1 VRNIYSYFVLLIFL
15 SSCGGGGGGGSSDSP
30 IGGGSST
37 PTISVTIS
45 SSAQSA
51 EVNSSVTITWSSTSA
66 TSCSAS
72 GAWSGT
78 KPTSGSE
85 SVIIGLGGS
94 NNFSLTC
101 SAPGANSGSN
111 SVSVNGIRY
120 IAGTV
125 FDGYIRGA
133 SIFIDENNNLTAD
146 ENETV
151 ITSDNN
157 GNFSDLLYANG
168 SLVSVGGFDL
178 DTGADL
184 SNLTL
189 VNELTGFEATK
200 LISPFTTLIAYLQDS
215 SNLNEILGIDPSID
229 LMNVDPIPLLGEGI
243 YDYMYEKGNQLTV
256 LSYSLQNF
264 FDDENSQVYFQAI
277 ANELEEQFNSNQVS
291 IDIESSSFINEVI
304 DEAEELKSETIA
316 QETEANLRTV
326 ISAVLPTLRVHAEST
341 TTTAVQRFAF
351 NTLQD
356 DLKDS
361 STLTNS
367 ASTTLQKYQNEIY
380 AYIASVESIEESLI
394 NPDFNVSPVITSPT
408 SFSVNENQLSIGTIS
423 ATDLDG
429 DSLIFSV
436 SGSEISISGS
446 GVMTFVSS
454 PDYETKSSYSVTVTV
469 SDGVASVTQTININI
484 LDVDESAPNQAPTIS
499 SSASFSADENQT
511 SIGSVV
517 ASDADGDS
525 LTYSISGSEI
535 NISGT
540 GVLTFSTPPDYETK
554 NSYSATVTVS
564 DGSDSVTQNISV
576 SITDIN
582 ELGSAPVISSSS
594 IFTADENQTAI
605 GSIVSS
611 DADGDSLTYSISGS
625 EINISSS
632 GLLTFATAPDYETKD
647 SYTATVTV
655 SDGNNSVIQTITV
668 NIVNLNDN
676 VPIFI
681 FPNPNGQTNINYQEN
696 SSTSVLTPQVNDA
709 DGDTLTFDLI
719 GTDAGSFNI
728 NSQTGEITFK
738 SSPDYEQ
745 KNTYSLGIRANSPGA
760 NTSVNFDISITD
772 LALTFSSSSTFS
784 ADENQISIGS
794 VTVSDID
801 GQSVSFSISGSE
813 INISNSGVL
822 TFVNAPDY
830 ETKNTYTAIVTAT
843 DGTTSPT
850 QTITVNINDV
860 SEASNQLPVITSSAT
875 FNTPENQCSALYV
888 IGTVTATDADG
899 QSLSYSISGTDLTI
913 SNTGQLIW
921 NTSLCPLDFE
931 GTNSYTATV
940 TVNDSI
946 DEVTQNITVNLTNV
960 DEGPVMTSPNPNGST
975 VVSVSENVTGIVYTP
990 AATDPEGDAITWS
1003 ISGTDSTSFNIDSS
1017 TGAISFSSSPDY
1029 ETKTNYSITVRAST
1043 SGPDTSAGME
1053 FAITDE
1059 SLANDTDPLTLNGTA
1074 GSDTLQGGAGDDTI
1088 NGLGANDLLSGGGGD
1103 DVISGG
1109 DGDDNLNGEAGDD
1122 ILWGGVGQDALRGGS
1137 GADQYAIQSG
1147 EGSSSLNNV
1156 SYVPSNEFIDGTDK
1170 ILLKTG
1176 LSFGDL
1182 TIRTATGNDAANNP
1196 QVEVNNTLISEV
1208 NSGNKYLL
1216 IIQNSSAVIT
1226 SDDFVTE

>member
-1 VRNIYSYFVLLIFL
+1 MRNFYSYFVFLIFL

-78 KPTSGSE
+78 KSTSGSE

-423 ATDLDG
+423 ATDTDG

-446 GVMTFVSS
+446 GVMTFVSA
-454 PDYETKSSYSVTVTV
+454 PDYETKSSYIVTVTV

-499 SSASFSADENQT
+499 SSASFTADENQT
-511 SIGSVV
+511 SIGSIV
-517 ASDADGDS
+517 ASDADGDL

-535 NISGT
+535 FISGT
-540 GVLTFSTPPDYETK
+540 GVLTFATTPDYETK

-564 DGSDSVTQNISV
+564 DGSDSVIQNISV

-582 ELGSAPVISSSS
+582 EFGNAPVFNSSPSFS
-594 IFTADENQTAI
+594 ADENQLNI
-605 GSIVSS
+605 GNALAT
-611 DADGDSLTYSISGS
+611 DADGDTLTYSISGS
-625 EINISSS
+625 DINISSS
-632 GLLTFATAPDYETKD
+632 GVLSFASPPNYENKN
-647 SYTATVTV
+647 SYTATISV
-655 SDGNNSVIQTITV
+655 SDGNNVSSQSITISIVDITEALAVDDSSSGIEDDNIRV
-668 NIVNLNDN
+668 NVLTNDT
-676 VPIFI
+676 F
-681 FPNPNGQTNINYQEN
+681 N
-696 SSTSVLTPQVNDA
+696 SSDVIL
-709 DGDTLTFDLI
+709 
-719 GTDAGSFNI
+719 
-728 NSQTGEITFK
+728 
-738 SSPDYEQ
+738 
-745 KNTYSLGIRANSPGA
+745 
-760 NTSVNFDISITD
+760 
-772 LALTFSSSSTFS
+772 
-784 ADENQISIGS
+784 
-794 VTVSDID
+794 
-801 GQSVSFSISGSE
+801 
-813 INISNSGVL
+813 
-822 TFVNAPDY
+822 
-830 ETKNTYTAIVTAT
+830 TAT
-843 DGTTSPT
+843 NGS
-850 QTITVNINDV
+850 
-860 SEASNQLPVITSSAT
+860 
-875 FNTPENQCSALYV
+875 
-888 IGTVTATDADG
+888 
-899 QSLSYSISGTDLTI
+899 
-913 SNTGQLIW
+913 
-921 NTSLCPLDFE
+921 
-931 GTNSYTATV
+931 
-940 TVNDSI
+940 
-946 DEVTQNITVNLTNV
+946 NITVEVQN
-960 DEGPVMTSPNPNGST
+960 DATSVAEYGHPT
-975 VVSVSENVTGIVYTP
+975 IIYFE
-990 AATDPEGDAITWS
+990 
-1003 ISGTDSTSFNIDSS
+1003 
-1017 TGAISFSSSPDY
+1017 
-1029 ETKTNYSITVRAST
+1029 
-1043 SGPDTSAGME
+1043 
-1053 FAITDE
+1053 
-1059 SLANDTDPLTLNGTA
+1059 ANWHEP
-1074 GSDTLQGGAGDDTI
+1074 
-1088 NGLGANDLLSGGGGD
+1088 
-1103 DVISGG
+1103 
-1109 DGDDNLNGEAGDD
+1109 
-1122 ILWGGVGQDALRGGS
+1122 
-1137 GADQYAIQSG
+1137 
-1147 EGSSSLNNV
+1147 
-1156 SYVPSNEFIDGTDK
+1156 
-1170 ILLKTG
+1170 ILLHIP
-1176 LSFGDL
+1176 F
-1182 TIRTATGNDAANNP
+1182 
-1196 QVEVNNTLISEV
+1196 QVVVNQIKDRKYSNTC
-1208 NSGNKYLL
+1208 
-1216 IIQNSSAVIT
+1216 Q
-1226 SDDFVTE
+1226 

>member
-1 VRNIYSYFVLLIFL
+1 MFL
-15 SSCGGGGGGGSSDSP
+15 SSCGGGGGGGGSSDSP

-78 KPTSGSE
+78 KSTSGSE

-446 GVMTFVSS
+446 GVMTFVSA
-454 PDYETKSSYSVTVTV
+454 PDYETKSSYIVTVTV

-499 SSASFSADENQT
+499 SSASFTADENQT
-511 SIGSVV
+511 SIGSIV

-540 GVLTFSTPPDYETK
+540 GVLTFATAPDYETK

-564 DGSDSVTQNISV
+564 DGSDSVIQNISV

-582 ELGSAPVISSSS
+582 ELGNAPVFNSSPSFSADENQLNIGNALATDADGDTLTYSISGSDINISSSGVLSFVSTPNYEEKNSYTATISVSDGNNVSSQS
-594 IFTADENQTAI
+594 ITISIVDITEALAVDDSSSGIEDDNIRVNVLTNDTFNSSDVILTATNGSNITVEVQNDATSVAEYGHPTIIYFPEANWHGTDTFTYTVSSGGESDQGTVSVTVTPVNDIPVITSVSSFSVAENQTAI
-605 GSIVSS
+605 GTVTATDIEGDTLSYSISGSDVNINSSSGVMAFVSAPDYEVQNS
-611 DADGDSLTYSISGS
+611 YSATVTVNDGTDSTTQEVSIEILDVSENVAPVISGLASSINVDENQTAVVTVSASDGNGDSLTYSLTGTDSSSLSIDSSGVITFNSAPDYETKSSYSVTVNVSDQSTSDTQAITISINNLNDNNPLISSSDTFSANENQTSIGSVTATDADGDSITYSISGS

-632 GLLTFATAPDYETKD
+632 GVLSFASSPDYETKN
-647 SYTATVTV
+647 SYSATVTV
-655 SDGNNSVIQTITV
+655 SDGTNS
-668 NIVNLNDN
+668 
-676 VPIFI
+676 
-681 FPNPNGQTNINYQEN
+681 TNQN
-696 SSTSVLTPQVNDA
+696 
-709 DGDTLTFDLI
+709 
-719 GTDAGSFNI
+719 
-728 NSQTGEITFK
+728 
-738 SSPDYEQ
+738 
-745 KNTYSLGIRANSPGA
+745 
-760 NTSVNFDISITD
+760 
-772 LALTFSSSSTFS
+772 
-784 ADENQISIGS
+784 
-794 VTVSDID
+794 
-801 GQSVSFSISGSE
+801 
-813 INISNSGVL
+813 
-822 TFVNAPDY
+822 
-830 ETKNTYTAIVTAT
+830 
-843 DGTTSPT
+843 
-850 QTITVNINDV
+850 ITVNINDIAL
-860 SEASNQLPVITSSAT
+860 AS
-875 FNTPENQCSALYV
+875 
-888 IGTVTATDADG
+888 
-899 QSLSYSISGTDLTI
+899 
-913 SNTGQLIW
+913 
-921 NTSLCPLDFE
+921 
-931 GTNSYTATV
+931 
-940 TVNDSI
+940 
-946 DEVTQNITVNLTNV
+946 
-960 DEGPVMTSPNPNGST
+960 
-975 VVSVSENVTGIVYTP
+975 
-990 AATDPEGDAITWS
+990 
-1003 ISGTDSTSFNIDSS
+1003 
-1017 TGAISFSSSPDY
+1017 
-1029 ETKTNYSITVRAST
+1029 
-1043 SGPDTSAGME
+1043 
-1053 FAITDE
+1053 
-1059 SLANDTDPLTLNGTA
+1059 DTDPLILNGTA
-1074 GSDTLQGGAGDDTI
+1074 GNDSLQGGAGNDTI
-1088 NGLGANDLLSGGGGD
+1088 NGLGNDDELEGGNGD
-1103 DVISGG
+1103 DVINGG
-1109 DGDDNLNGEAGDD
+1109 DGDDILRGGAGNDT
-1122 ILWGGVGQDALRGGS
+1122 LWGGVGQDQLRGGS
-1137 GADQYAIQSG
+1137 GSDKYVIQSG
-1147 EGSSSLNNV
+1147 EGSNFLSNV
-1156 SYVPSNEFIDGTDK
+1156 SYVVSTEFEKGTDK
-1170 ILLKTG
+1170 IFLKTG
-1176 LSFGDL
+1176 LSFSDL
-1182 TIRTATGNDAANNP
+1182 TITTASGGQANDHDVLSTGDI
-1196 QVEVNNTLISEV
+1196 LIFEI
-1208 NSGNKYLL
+1208 NGGTQYLL
-1216 IIQNSSAVIT
+1216 ILQNPGSLTIDSS
-1226 SDDFVTE
+1226 DFEEE

>member
-1 VRNIYSYFVLLIFL
+1 MFL
-15 SSCGGGGGGGSSDSP
+15 SSCGGGGGGGGSSDSP

-78 KPTSGSE
+78 KSTSGSE

-168 SLVSVGGFDL
+168 SLVSIGGFDL

-291 IDIESSSFINEVI
+291 IDIETSSFINEVI

-380 AYIASVESIEESLI
+380 AYIASVESIEESHI

-436 SGSEISISGS
+436 SGSEISISGI
-446 GVMTFVSS
+446 GVMTFVSA
-454 PDYETKSSYSVTVTV
+454 PDYETKSSYIVTVTV

-499 SSASFSADENQT
+499 SSASFTADENQT
-511 SIGSVV
+511 SIGSIV

-540 GVLTFSTPPDYETK
+540 GVLTFATAPDYETK

-564 DGSDSVTQNISV
+564 DGSDSVMQNISV

-582 ELGSAPVISSSS
+582 ELGNAPVFTSSPSFNADENQLNIGNALATDADGDTLTYSISGSDINISSSGVLSFASPPNYENKNSYTATISVSDGNNVSSQS
-594 IFTADENQTAI
+594 ITISIVDITEALAVDDSSSGIEDDNIRVNVLTNDTFNSSDVILTATNGSNITVEVQNDATSVAEYGHPTIIYFPEANWHGTDTFTYTVSSGGESDQGTVSVTVTPVNDIPVITSVSSFSVAENQTAI
-605 GSIVSS
+605 GTVTATDIEGDTLLYSISGSDVNINSSSGVMAFVSAPDYEVQNS
-611 DADGDSLTYSISGS
+611 YSATVTVNDGTDSTTQEVSIEILDVSENVAPVISGLASSINVDENQTAVVTVSASDGNGDSLTYSLTGTDSSSLSIDSSGVITFNSAPDYETKSSYSVTVNVSDQSTSDTQAISISINNLNDNNPVISSSDTFSADENQTSIGSVTATDADGDSITYSISGS

-632 GLLTFATAPDYETKD
+632 GVLSFASSPDYETK
-647 SYTATVTV
+647 
-655 SDGNNSVIQTITV
+655 
-668 NIVNLNDN
+668 
-676 VPIFI
+676 
-681 FPNPNGQTNINYQEN
+681 
-696 SSTSVLTPQVNDA
+696 
-709 DGDTLTFDLI
+709 
-719 GTDAGSFNI
+719 
-728 NSQTGEITFK
+728 
-738 SSPDYEQ
+738 
-745 KNTYSLGIRANSPGA
+745 
-760 NTSVNFDISITD
+760 
-772 LALTFSSSSTFS
+772 
-784 ADENQISIGS
+784 
-794 VTVSDID
+794 
-801 GQSVSFSISGSE
+801 
-813 INISNSGVL
+813 
-822 TFVNAPDY
+822 
-830 ETKNTYTAIVTAT
+830 
-843 DGTTSPT
+843 
-850 QTITVNINDV
+850 
-860 SEASNQLPVITSSAT
+860 
-875 FNTPENQCSALYV
+875 
-888 IGTVTATDADG
+888 
-899 QSLSYSISGTDLTI
+899 
-913 SNTGQLIW
+913 
-921 NTSLCPLDFE
+921 
-931 GTNSYTATV
+931 NSYTATV
-940 TVNDSI
+940 TISDGTNS
-946 DEVTQNITVNLTNV
+946 TNQNITVNINDIALAS
-960 DEGPVMTSPNPNGST
+960 D
-975 VVSVSENVTGIVYTP
+975 
-990 AATDPEGDAITWS
+990 
-1003 ISGTDSTSFNIDSS
+1003 TDS
-1017 TGAISFSSSPDY
+1017 
-1029 ETKTNYSITVRAST
+1029 
-1043 SGPDTSAGME
+1043 
-1053 FAITDE
+1053 
-1059 SLANDTDPLTLNGTA
+1059 LTLNGTA

-1088 NGLGANDLLSGGGGD
+1088 NGLGGNDLLSGGGGD
-1103 DVISGG
+1103 DIISGG

-1122 ILWGGVGQDALRGGS
+1122 ILWGGVGQDALRGGN
-1137 GADQYAIQSG
+1137 GADQYAVQFG
-1147 EGSSSLNNV
+1147 QGSSNLDNV
-1156 SYVPSNEFIDGTDK
+1156 NYVPSNEFVDGTDK

-1176 LSFGDL
+1176 LIFDDILVS
-1182 TIRTATGNDAANNP
+1182 TAGTNDADGKS
-1196 QVEVNNTLISEV
+1196 QVNVGDILISHV
-1208 NSGNKYLL
+1208 NAGRKYLL
-1216 IIQNSSAVIT
+1216 IIQNQSATIT
-1226 SDDFVTE
+1226 SDDFVSE

>member
-1 VRNIYSYFVLLIFL
+1 MRKVYSYFVLLIFL
-15 SSCGGGGGGGSSDSP
+15 SSCGGGGGGSSDSP

-72 GAWSGT
+72 GVWSGT
-78 KPTSGSE
+78 KSTSGSE

-157 GNFSDLLYANG
+157 GNFSDLLYTNG

-215 SNLNEILGIDPSID
+215 SNLNEILGIDASID

-326 ISAVLPTLRVHAEST
+326 ISAVLPTLRVHAESN

-394 NPDFNVSPVITSPT
+394 SPDFNASPVITSPT

-429 DSLIFSV
+429 DSLLFSV
-436 SGSEISISGS
+436 SGPEISISGS
-446 GVMTFVSS
+446 GVMTFVSA
-454 PDYETKSSYSVTVTV
+454 PDYETKSSYTVTVTV
-469 SDGVASVTQTININI
+469 SDGVASVSQTINITI

-511 SIGSVV
+511 SIGSIV
-517 ASDADGDS
+517 ASDADGDP
-525 LTYSISGSEI
+525 LNFSISGSEI

-540 GVLTFSTPPDYETK
+540 GVLTFATPPDYETK

-564 DGSDSVTQNISV
+564 DGSDSVSQIISI
-576 SITDIN
+576 SINDIN
-582 ELGSAPVISSSS
+582 EIGNAPVFSSAQ
-594 IFTADENQTAI
+594 IFNSDENQTSI
-605 GSIVSS
+605 GNIIVS
-611 DADGDSLTYSISGS
+611 DADGDTLTYSISGS
-625 EINISSS
+625 EINISSTGVLS
-632 GLLTFATAPDYETKD
+632 FASSPDYESKN

-655 SDGNNSVIQTITV
+655 SDGNNETSQNITINITDITEVLAVDDTSSGIEDDNIRV
-668 NIVNLNDN
+668 NVLTNDT
-676 VPIFI
+676 F
-681 FPNPNGQTNINYQEN
+681 N
-696 SSTSVLTPQVNDA
+696 SSDVTLTATNGSNMTVEVQNDQISVAEYGHPTIIYFPDANWHGTDNFSYTVTSGGESDQGVVTVTVTPVNDA
-709 DGDTLTFDLI
+709 PTISSLSSAILVDENFSTVTTVLSNDLESDTINYSLT
-719 GTDAGSFNI
+719 GSDASSLSI
-728 NSQTGEITFK
+728 NSSGLITFN
-738 SSPDYEQ
+738 SPPDYES
-745 KNTYSLGIRANSPGA
+745 K
-760 NTSVNFDISITD
+760 
-772 LALTFSSSSTFS
+772 SS
-784 ADENQISIGS
+784 
-794 VTVSDID
+794 
-801 GQSVSFSISGSE
+801 
-813 INISNSGVL
+813 
-822 TFVNAPDY
+822 
-830 ETKNTYTAIVTAT
+830 
-843 DGTTSPT
+843 
-850 QTITVNINDV
+850 
-860 SEASNQLPVITSSAT
+860 
-875 FNTPENQCSALYV
+875 
-888 IGTVTATDADG
+888 
-899 QSLSYSISGTDLTI
+899 
-913 SNTGQLIW
+913 
-921 NTSLCPLDFE
+921 
-931 GTNSYTATV
+931 
-940 TVNDSI
+940 
-946 DEVTQNITVNLTNV
+946 
-960 DEGPVMTSPNPNGST
+960 
-975 VVSVSENVTGIVYTP
+975 
-990 AATDPEGDAITWS
+990 
-1003 ISGTDSTSFNIDSS
+1003 
-1017 TGAISFSSSPDY
+1017 
-1029 ETKTNYSITVRAST
+1029 YSITVNVSDGSLSSSQALT
-1043 SGPDTSAGME
+1043 ININD
-1053 FAITDE
+1053 ITE
-1059 SLANDTDPLTLNGTA
+1059 TGTA
-1074 GSDTLQGGAGDDTI
+1074 GNDTINGGQGDDTI
-1088 NGLGANDLLSGGGGD
+1088 LGLAGD
-1103 DVISGG
+1103 DAIDGGSGNDVLRGGLDVDVINGG
-1109 DGDDNLNGEAGDD
+1109 DGDDTISADECYYGFSIPFDD
-1122 ILWGGVGQDALRGGS
+1122 ISSVCSVATFGGQNIDGGDGNDIIYAPVSNATVSGGS
-1137 GADQYAIQSG
+1137 GNDTIYAVDGFGGSVTEQGVPLNGKIEAGSGNDVIRQFGGDSFVYGDDGNDTFYPSSGMDRFVGGSGVDKIAFASG
-1147 EGSSSLNNV
+1147 EGSTNWDNVNMFLDFVDGEDKIVLLNGLTFSDLDLYTTFPGEAGGEANYDSLNGSTGPCNNKV
-1156 SYVPSNEFIDGTDK
+1156 YVT
-1170 ILLKTG
+1170 
-1176 LSFGDL
+1176 
-1182 TIRTATGNDAANNP
+1182 
-1196 QVEVNNTLISEV
+1196 EVND
-1208 NSGNKYLL
+1208 GRKGLL
-1216 IIQNSSAVIT
+1216 VICSATSPTIDSS
-1226 SDDFVTE
+1226 DFETN

>member
-1 VRNIYSYFVLLIFL
+1 MFL
-15 SSCGGGGGGGSSDSP
+15 SSCGGGGGGGGSSDSP

-78 KPTSGSE
+78 KSTSGSE

-291 IDIESSSFINEVI
+291 IDIETSSFINEVI

-446 GVMTFVSS
+446 GVMTFVSA
-454 PDYETKSSYSVTVTV
+454 PDYETKSSYIVTVTV

-484 LDVDESAPNQAPTIS
+484 LDVDESALNQAPTIS
-499 SSASFSADENQT
+499 SSASFTADENQT
-511 SIGSVV
+511 SIGSIV

-540 GVLTFSTPPDYETK
+540 GVLTFATAPDYETK

-564 DGSDSVTQNISV
+564 DGSDSVIQNISV

-582 ELGSAPVISSSS
+582 ELGNAPVFNSSPSFSADENQLNIGNALATDADGDTLTYSISGSDINISSSGVLSFVSTPNYEEKNSYTATISVSDGNNVSSQS
-594 IFTADENQTAI
+594 ITISIVDITEALAVDDSSSGIEDDNIRVNVLTNDTFNSSDVILTATNGSNITVEVQNDATSVAEYGHPTIIYFPEANWHGTDTFTYTVSSGGESDQGTVSVTVTPVNDIPVITSVSSFSVAENQTAI
-605 GSIVSS
+605 GTVTATDIEGDTLSYSISGSDVNINSSSGVMAFVSAPDYEVQNS
-611 DADGDSLTYSISGS
+611 YSATVTVNDGTDSTTQEVSIEILDVSENVAPVISGLASSINVDENQTAVVTVSASDGNGDSLTYSLTGTDSSSLSIDSSGVITFNSAPDYETKSSYSVTVNVSDQSTSDTQAITISINNLNDNNPLISSSDTFSANENQTSIGSVTATDADGDSITYSISGS

-632 GLLTFATAPDYETKD
+632 GVLSFASSPDYETKN
-647 SYTATVTV
+647 SYSATVTV
-655 SDGNNSVIQTITV
+655 SDGTNS
-668 NIVNLNDN
+668 
-676 VPIFI
+676 
-681 FPNPNGQTNINYQEN
+681 TNQN
-696 SSTSVLTPQVNDA
+696 
-709 DGDTLTFDLI
+709 
-719 GTDAGSFNI
+719 
-728 NSQTGEITFK
+728 
-738 SSPDYEQ
+738 
-745 KNTYSLGIRANSPGA
+745 
-760 NTSVNFDISITD
+760 
-772 LALTFSSSSTFS
+772 
-784 ADENQISIGS
+784 
-794 VTVSDID
+794 
-801 GQSVSFSISGSE
+801 
-813 INISNSGVL
+813 
-822 TFVNAPDY
+822 
-830 ETKNTYTAIVTAT
+830 
-843 DGTTSPT
+843 
-850 QTITVNINDV
+850 ITVNINDIAL
-860 SEASNQLPVITSSAT
+860 AS
-875 FNTPENQCSALYV
+875 
-888 IGTVTATDADG
+888 
-899 QSLSYSISGTDLTI
+899 
-913 SNTGQLIW
+913 
-921 NTSLCPLDFE
+921 
-931 GTNSYTATV
+931 
-940 TVNDSI
+940 
-946 DEVTQNITVNLTNV
+946 
-960 DEGPVMTSPNPNGST
+960 
-975 VVSVSENVTGIVYTP
+975 
-990 AATDPEGDAITWS
+990 
-1003 ISGTDSTSFNIDSS
+1003 
-1017 TGAISFSSSPDY
+1017 
-1029 ETKTNYSITVRAST
+1029 
-1043 SGPDTSAGME
+1043 
-1053 FAITDE
+1053 
-1059 SLANDTDPLTLNGTA
+1059 DTDPLILNGTA
-1074 GSDTLQGGAGDDTI
+1074 GNDSLQGGAGNDTI
-1088 NGLGANDLLSGGGGD
+1088 NGLGNDDELEGGNGD
-1103 DVISGG
+1103 DVINGG
-1109 DGDDNLNGEAGDD
+1109 DGDDILRGGAGNDT
-1122 ILWGGVGQDALRGGS
+1122 LWGGVGQDQLRGGS
-1137 GADQYAIQSG
+1137 GSDKYVIQSG
-1147 EGSSSLNNV
+1147 EGSNFLSNV
-1156 SYVPSNEFIDGTDK
+1156 SYVVSTEFEKGTDK
-1170 ILLKTG
+1170 IFLKTG
-1176 LSFGDL
+1176 LSFSDL
-1182 TIRTATGNDAANNP
+1182 TITTASGGQANDHDVLSTGDI
-1196 QVEVNNTLISEV
+1196 LIFEI
-1208 NSGNKYLL
+1208 NGGTQYLL
-1216 IIQNSSAVIT
+1216 ILQNPGSLTIDSS
-1226 SDDFVTE
+1226 DFEEE